1 MMLIHFTFLILELL
15 GLASLGTADDY
26 FTIALHAPKNP
37 LLHGKL
43 VNARDKSFIAGAPT
57 PSTRCGL
64 NDAAQCPAGNVT
76 LVTRDMSYLAAAVP
90 GGQFIYVAP
99 DGSISYPNAHS
110 TLHPPGAQ
118 VGGFYSLLAS
128 SDHSESVDVLN
139 WRSKDG
145 TSGLW
150 VCAVAPG
157 APIAYQA
164 ALKASTAQFNSFG
177 CLSVDGIV
185 VQAAGD
191 SFGAWEYT

>member
-1 MMLIHFTFLILELL
+1 MRAHYFAIGLL
-15 GLASLGTADDY
+15 GLATLVIADNY

-37 LLHGKL
+37 MLHGKL

-64 NDAAQCPAGNVT
+64 DDAAQCPTGNVT
-76 LVTRDMSYLAAAVP
+76 LVTRDMSFLASAVP
-90 GGQFIYVAP
+90 GGQFIYIAP

-110 TLHPPGAQ
+110 TLRPPGAQ

-139 WRSKDG
+139 WRSTKDG

-164 ALKASTAQFNSFG
+164 VLKASTGQFNGLG
-177 CLSVDGIV
+177 CLSVNGIV
-185 VQAAGD
+185 IQEAGS

>member
-1 MMLIHFTFLILELL
+1 MNIHLLLLELL
-15 GLASLGTADDY
+15 GLASLATADNF
-26 FTIALHAPKNP
+26 FTLALHAPKNA

-43 VNARDKSFIAGAPT
+43 VNARDRFFIAGAPS

-64 NDAAQCPAGNVT
+64 DDAAQCPAGNVT
-76 LVTRDMSYLAAAVP
+76 LVTRDMSFLASAVP

-99 DGSISYPNAHS
+99 DGSISYPSAHS

-118 VGGFYSLLAS
+118 VGGFYSLLRS

-139 WRSKDG
+139 WRSTKDG
-145 TSGLW
+145 TAGLW
-150 VCAVAPG
+150 ACAVASG

-164 ALKASTAQFNSFG
+164 VLRASTGQFNGHG

-185 VQAAGD
+185 IQEAGS